1 MSTRKQLKLFQ
12 KQAKSLNLIIYIYLN
27 SYLEAVYQ
35 SYLEADLRKKALIQK
50 NVEFSLV
57 LADNNS
63 SNYVGK
69 SKQFNQYDVEKY

>member
-63 SNYVGK
+63 SNYEGK